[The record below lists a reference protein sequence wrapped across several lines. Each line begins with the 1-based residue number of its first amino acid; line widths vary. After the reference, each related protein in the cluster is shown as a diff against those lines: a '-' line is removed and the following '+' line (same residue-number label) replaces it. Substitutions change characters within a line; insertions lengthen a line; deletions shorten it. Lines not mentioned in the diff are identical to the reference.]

1 MLNRVVVTGLGV
13 LSPNGS
19 DIKSF
24 WNNIVNGITEVN
36 PITRFDASQFRTHFA
51 GEIQHYDP
59 VDYLDKGLIKKTDLF
74 TQYAIIASD
83 QAIKDS
89 GFEFDKMDPFDVGV
103 IWGSGQGGMD
113 TFEKQ
118 VKEYVLG
125 NGQPRFSPFLIPK
138 FIANMSSGMISI
150 RNGYMGL
157 NYTTTSACATSN
169 TSIMD
174 AFNYIRLGK
183 AKIIV
188 TGCSEAPITPAVFG
202 GFSALKAMSTRNEEP
217 LKASRPFDVS
227 RDGFVMSEGAGV
239 LILEDYDHA
248 VKRGAKIYA
257 EIIGAS
263 MTADAYHMTATH
275 PEARGAI
282 KAMELALKEAS
293 ISIHDVDYLNP
304 HATSTPVGDIS
315 EAKAISSLTGTGKN
329 KLLISATKSITGHL
343 LGAAGV
349 IEAIISLMAMKDNV
363 VPPTINTTVLDPA
376 IPENLNIVTG
386 EAIDANINVTLSN
399 TFGFGGHNATV
410 IFKKI

>member
-13 LSPNGS
+13 ISPNGN

-24 WNNIVNGITEVN
+24 WNNIVNGITDVN
-36 PITRFDASQFRTHFA
+36 KITRFDADLFRTHFA
-51 GEIQHYDP
+51 GEIHDYNASL
-59 VDYLDKGLIKKTDLF
+59 YLDKALIKKTDLF
-74 TQYAIIASD
+74 TQYAIISSD

-89 GFEFDKMDPFDVGV
+89 GFDFKNMNPFDVGV

-118 VKEYVLG
+118 VKEFVLG

-174 AFNYIRLGK
+174 AYNYIRLGK
-183 AKIIV
+183 AKIII

-202 GFSALKAMSTRNEEP
+202 GFSALKAMSIRNDNP
-217 LKASRPFDVS
+217 STASRPFDVS

-239 LILEDYDHA
+239 LILEDYKHA
-248 VKRGAKIYA
+248 VKRGAKIYG
-257 EIIGAS
+257 EIAGAA

-275 PEARGAI
+275 PEALGAI
-282 KAMELALKEAS
+282 QAMKFALSEAKL
-293 ISIHDVDYLNP
+293 SIHDIDYLNP
-304 HATSTPVGDIS
+304 HATSTPAGDIA
-315 EAKAISSLTGTGKN
+315 EAKAIAALTGIGKN

-343 LGAAGV
+343 LGAAGA
-349 IEAIISLMAMKDNV
+349 IEAIIALMAMKDNI
-363 VPPTINTTVLDPA
+363 VPPTINTTVVDPG
-376 IPENLNIVTG
+376 IPSNLNIVTK
-386 EAIDANINVTLSN
+386 EATNAKINVALSN